1 MENSFIDLL
10 QKKINSI
17 LFRVTLIS
25 YAVMLLS
32 TNENI
37 FSSWIYIISVLSYVF
52 LYVQFIKYSV
62 VRLLNDFLFILIIL
76 LGKSPSDIFNF
87 IFLILPIINS
97 INFSGKKKSILL
109 YIFTIIEF
117 IIIYYF
123 FTNYAIAFS
132 QVIKVSLLIIFLGI
146 INWYTH
152 LRLKVK
158 MFREELFEVVD
169 RFYLDKEHIRKPH
182 KIYRKF
188 IDVIHQNINEN
199 LIQGLYCFTIN
210 KNSLG
215 KVTVINGTSFVW
227 NYQFL
232 DEGFVKKIRKHK
244 TLFNET
250 IIIDEVEIKKNLI
263 IYINFDDNEY
273 LFLFSLEKEI
283 PFYYKLIGFFR
294 TIEPPLSKM
303 SQILLSERKLFE
315 IKHEEIEKLS
325 EKSLYVNRANNMMHF
340 IRNRLSPF
348 SNLSKML
355 DNLSTVPDD
364 KIDNFKKLIHDQNT
378 RSKIELKNITD
389 RADDM
394 LEKSKNPFFY
404 KTLKEISIERL
415 FTILRKSFM
424 VFFPDN
430 EIETDIKLQLKRRS
444 VKLNEEGFEIFIS
457 DWLNNMKKYKNNI
470 IKCNFTAID
479 NKLYISFF
487 NDHNQSREDIERLLN
502 DLKSNERNE
511 IIKRTTHG
519 LFLIKSI
526 LNDMDIIH
534 DVLYNGGLIEFK
546 IELNISEDGNS
557 NI

>member
-1 MENSFIDLL
+1 VEKYSLIDLL

-17 LFRVTLIS
+17 LFRVILIA
-25 YAVMLLS
+25 YGLMLLS

-37 FSSWIYIISVLSYVF
+37 FSPWIYIISIIIYVL
-52 LYVQFIKYSV
+52 LYTQFIAYSV
-62 VRLLNDFLFILIIL
+62 VRLSNDFLFILIIL
-76 LGKSPSDIFNF
+76 FGKSPNDIFNF
-87 IFLILPIINS
+87 VFLILPIINS
-97 INFSGKKKSILL
+97 INFSGTKKSKLL
-109 YIFTIIEF
+109 YVFTIIIF
-117 IIIYYF
+117 IIVYYS
-123 FTNYAIAFS
+123 FTNSTIAFS
-132 QVIKVSLLIIFLGI
+132 QAIKITFLILFLGI

-158 MFREELFEVVD
+158 MFREELFGVVD

-188 IDVIHQNINEN
+188 IEVIHQNINEN

-210 KNSLG
+210 KNGSG
-215 KVTVINGTSFVW
+215 KVNIINGTSFVW
-227 NYQFL
+227 NYKFL
-232 DEGFVKKIRKHK
+232 DEGFVEKIRKHK
-244 TLFNET
+244 TLFDET

-355 DNLSTVPDD
+355 DNLSTVPED
-364 KIDNFKKLIHDQNT
+364 KVENFKKLIFDQNT
-378 RSKIELKNITD
+378 RSKIELRNITD

-404 KTLKEISIERL
+404 KTLKEVSIERT

-424 VFFPDN
+424 VFFPEN
-430 EIETDIKLQLKRRS
+430 EIKTEIKSQLKRRT
-444 VKLNEEGFEIFIS
+444 VKLNEEGFEIFLS
-457 DWLNNMKKYKNNI
+457 DWLNNIKI
-470 IKCNFTAID
+470 ILLSVI
-479 NKLYISFF
+479 LLQLIISYIFHF
-487 NDHNQSREDIERLLN
+487 LM
-502 DLKSNERNE
+502 
-511 IIKRTTHG
+511 TTIS
-519 LFLIKSI
+519 LEKI
-526 LNDMDIIH
+526 LSA
-534 DVLYNGGLIEFK
+534 F
-546 IELNISEDGNS
+546 
-557 NI
+557 